1 MFLILSILVLIASMN
16 IVSGLIMLVKNKGR
30 DIAILRTIGLTQSSI
45 MKVFFLCGAFVGII
59 GTIWGVLLGCTL
71 VIYIEV
77 IFNFINSLSEG
88 DMWDPSVRYLSRLP
102 ARLELRDV
110 ISTVLLSLLLS
121 FFVTIFPA
129 RRAAKM
135 DPVEGLRYE

>member
-1 MFLILSILVLIASMN
+1 
-16 IVSGLIMLVKNKGR
+16 
-30 DIAILRTIGLTQSSI
+30 

-110 ISTVLLSLLLS
+110 VSTVLLSLLLS

>member
-1 MFLILSILVLIASMN
+1 
-16 IVSGLIMLVKNKGR
+16 
-30 DIAILRTIGLTQSSI
+30 
-45 MKVFFLCGAFVGII
+45 
-59 GTIWGVLLGCTL
+59 
-71 VIYIEV
+71 
-77 IFNFINSLSEG
+77 
-88 DMWDPSVRYLSRLP
+88 MWDPSVRYLSRLP